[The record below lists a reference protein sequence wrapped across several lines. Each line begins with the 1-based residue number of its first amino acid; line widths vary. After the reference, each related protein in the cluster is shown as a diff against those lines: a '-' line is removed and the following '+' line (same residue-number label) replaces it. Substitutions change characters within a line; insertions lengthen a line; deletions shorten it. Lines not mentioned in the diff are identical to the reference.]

1 MSFVF
6 VQVLRIDI
14 KAQKAEL
21 VGPVLDGV
29 DSQKFISGSVCGP
42 DGCLYFIPCRES
54 QVLKLDPAKGSFTK
68 IGQEFARGNNKW
80 DSGVLGPDGRIYGLP
95 NDGNKVRSPQQ
106 QGCGAQD

>member
-29 DSQKFISGSVCGP
+29 GSQKFISGSVCGP

-68 IGQEFARGNNKW
+68 IGQEFAQ
-80 DSGVLGPDGRIYGLP
+80 LGRVAVKKACQLHGHRCASD
-95 NDGNKVRSPQQ
+95 
-106 QGCGAQD
+106 C